1 MSPALLTR
9 MSTSP
14 HCAANARN
22 AAPSRRSTAW
32 MSAFPSRER
41 LASSR
46 RSRFRAA
53 RWTRQPSAA
62 KLRAQARPMPFDPP
76 VTSTDLPLS
85 PRSIVQNREGVVMP
99 AYIIAQINI
108 TDPQKYQEYA
118 KLAGPA
124 TAKYGGK
131 FLVRGGDKTE
141 LEGRI
146 PYQRIVV

>member
-1 MSPALLTR
+1 
-9 MSTSP
+9 
-14 HCAANARN
+14 
-22 AAPSRRSTAW
+22 
-32 MSAFPSRER
+32 
-41 LASSR
+41 
-46 RSRFRAA
+46 
-53 RWTRQPSAA
+53 
-62 KLRAQARPMPFDPP
+62 
-76 VTSTDLPLS
+76 
-85 PRSIVQNREGVVMP
+85 MP

-146 PYQRIVV
+146 PYQRIVVTEYPTVEAAKRFYNSPEYQEARSKRLGAADFNMIVVEGA